1 VSPEVRWKGIP
12 LRGILS
18 LMATTTELTAY
29 VEREKGRLLEDLNSW
44 LRIPSVSTLPEHAA
58 DCRRAADWLRDR
70 LAKLG
75 FSVEVIET
83 ERHPILWAVGPA
95 VPGAPTILCYGH
107 YDVQPPDPLNEWV
120 TPAFEPTVRGGN
132 LYARG
137 TADDKGQVFCVVSAL
152 EALKRLTGSLPL
164 NVRLLIEGEEEIG
177 SRGLTKL
184 LMAEPERTAA
194 DAVLVTDVHM
204 VAPGHP
210 SVDTA
215 LRGIVHAEIHVRTL
229 EKDLHSGLYG
239 GAAPN
244 AIETLWHLLEKLKG
258 PEGKVKIPGFYDR
271 VERPAKRELDAWK
284 KLPIREAA
292 FRREAGAK
300 GLNGELKHT
309 FLERIWSRPTFE
321 VHGIVGGFTG
331 AGAKTVI
338 PAEATA
344 KCSIRLVP
352 AQRAR
357 EIANLLRKA
366 VRAAAP
372 KYATVTV
379 TILSENDPAQSPLD
393 AWPFEVLDAAFRE
406 VWRRGLAPIR
416 SGGSIPIVPLLQ
428 QRKAPVLLTGI
439 GLPDDGLHAPNEKLT
454 LEQLWK
460 GIVLFGRF
468 FELMAAAR
476 R

>member
-1 VSPEVRWKGIP
+1 
-12 LRGILS
+12 
-18 LMATTTELTAY
+18 MTNLTAF
-29 VEREKGRLLEDLNSW
+29 VERERSRLLNDLKDW

-58 DCRRAADWLRDR
+58 DCRRAAEWLASR
-70 LAKLG
+70 LRTLG
-75 FSVEVIET
+75 FRVDTIPT
-83 ERHPILWAVGPA
+83 ERHPILWAEGPA
-95 VPGAPTILCYGH
+95 VPGSPTVLCYGH

-120 TPAFEPTVRGGN
+120 TGPFEPTERDGK

-152 EALKRLTGSLPL
+152 EGLMKERGGLPC
-164 NVRLLIEGEEEIG
+164 NIRLLIEGEEEVG
-177 SRGLTKL
+177 SKGLTKFL
-184 LMAEPERTAA
+184 TGEPDRTRA

-204 VAPGHP
+204 VSEGYP
-210 SVDTA
+210 SVDSA

-229 EKDLHSGLYG
+229 QKDLHSGLYG

-244 AIETLWHLLEKLKG
+244 AIETLWHMLEQLKG
-258 PEGKVKIPGFYDR
+258 PDGRIRIPGMYDR
-271 VERPAKRELDAWK
+271 VARPAARELAAWK
-284 KLPIREAA
+284 KLPIKERDFLKET
-292 FRREAGAK
+292 GAK
-300 GLNGELKHT
+300 ALNGELKYT
-309 FLERIWSRPTFE
+309 FWERVWARPTFE

-352 AQRAR
+352 NQRAK
-357 EIANLLRKA
+357 EIAGLLRKA
-366 VRAAAP
+366 VKKVAP
-372 KYATVTV
+372 KYATVDV
-379 TILSENDPAQSPLD
+379 EILSTSDPVQTPLD
-393 AWPFEVLDAAFRE
+393 AWPFDVLNAAYQD
-406 VWRRGLAPIR
+406 VWGRIFAPIR

-454 LEQLWK
+454 LSQLWK

-468 FELMAAAR
+468 FELMGAR
-476 R
+476 KA